1 MSDSY
6 KRTQDFNEYKQPIIM
21 RTTALTQTLDMIK
34 LFELKPSIVEFF
46 EIQTQMFEYLENGQ
60 TKVFR
65 TLHDKSK
72 GKSITKEEK

>member
-21 RTTALTQTLDMIK
+21 RTTALSQTMDLLK
-34 LFELKPSIVEFF
+34 LYELKPSVVEFF
-46 EIQTQMFEYLENGQ
+46 QIQTEMFEYLENGQ

-65 TLHDKSK
+65 TIHNLSK

>member
-21 RTTALTQTLDMIK
+21 RTTALSQTMDLLK
-34 LFELKPSIVEFF
+34 LFELKPSVVELFT
-46 EIQTQMFEYLENGQ
+46 ISTHMFEYLETGD

-65 TLHDKSK
+65 TLHDLSK
-72 GKSITKEEK
+72 GKSIIKEEK